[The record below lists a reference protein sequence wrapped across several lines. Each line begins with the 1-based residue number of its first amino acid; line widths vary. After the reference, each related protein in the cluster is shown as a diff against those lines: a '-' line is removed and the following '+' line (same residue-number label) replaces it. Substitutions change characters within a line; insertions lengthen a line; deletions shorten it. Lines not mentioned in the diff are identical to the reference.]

1 MALYDDFKSVKK
13 DWARNSIITKVWL
26 ILSTFVA
33 TGSLTSLSDTVFK
46 LKGFFADGL
55 EWYESHILYFVK
67 TFFLWIGWS
76 IPDPIANLLI
86 LFSIYT
92 SAYFRLANSAKSM
105 AMSNMN
111 KKGMVFLLIA
121 HSIFLFCLSINFFT
135 VIDTKFNMLIIVGI
149 GLIIITF
156 TPLCFD
162 EFDSKARF
170 AFYLPII
177 ISVSTLLIIAAI
189 SKGLTM

>member
-13 DWARNSIITKVWL
+13 DWAKSSILTKVWL
-26 ILSTFVA
+26 ILSTFAA
-33 TGSLTSLSDTVFK
+33 TGSIASLSDTVFK

-67 TFFLWIGWS
+67 TFFSWIGWN
-76 IPDPIANLLI
+76 IPDPIVNILI
-86 LFSIYT
+86 LFSIYF

-111 KKGMVFLLIA
+111 KKGMKFQLIA
-121 HSIFLFCLSINFFT
+121 HSTFLFCFSADFFA
-135 VIDTKFNMLIIVGI
+135 VVDTKFNTLIIVGI
-149 GLIIITF
+149 VLIIITF

-162 EFDSKARF
+162 EFDSKARV

-177 ISVSTLLIIAAI
+177 ISVSTVLIIAAI